1 MEQENT
7 RKETFLAAFLLL
19 AGSLILWKGYSYE
32 PDSRQFP
39 VFLGW
44 LFVSFSALNAVTL
57 FRKIK
62 TEKLSLSFN
71 FHKLSFPLSLSVL
84 LLVGAYAAAIPLLG
98 YYLSTFLFLILMMAG
113 FGYVRKKNLLIYLG
127 VTVLFLAGV
136 YLFFTLLLGTRLP
149 VGEIWAF

>member
-44 LFVSFSALNAVTL
+44 LFVSFSAL
-57 FRKIK
+57 
-62 TEKLSLSFN
+62 KLKN
-71 FHKLSFPLSLSVL
+71 CRFPL
-84 LLVGAYAAAIPLLG
+84 
-98 YYLSTFLFLILMMAG
+98 TFT
-113 FGYVRKKNLLIYLG
+113 N
-127 VTVLFLAGV
+127 
-136 YLFFTLLLGTRLP
+136 
-149 VGEIWAF
+149 

>member
-1 MEQENT
+1 M
-7 RKETFLAAFLLL
+7 
-19 AGSLILWKGYSYE
+19 
-32 PDSRQFP
+32 
-39 VFLGW
+39 
-44 LFVSFSALNAVTL
+44 SFSALNAVTL

-98 YYLSTFLFLILMMAG
+98 YYLSTFLFLILVMAG

>member
-84 LLVGAYAAAIPLLG
+84 LLVGAYAAAI
-98 YYLSTFLFLILMMAG
+98 YYLSTFLFLILVMAG

>member
-32 PDSRQFP
+32 SDSRQFP

-98 YYLSTFLFLILMMAG
+98 YYLSTFLFLILVMAG